1 MKQTETFLE
10 FCNELRG
17 YRIFNKKGFEIYKF
31 TLYWNGLKSSQVRE
45 KFILRRRR
53 ILDRNI

>member
-1 MKQTETFLE
+1 MKPQQTFYE

-31 TLYWNGLKSSQVRE
+31 TLYWNGLNASQVRE
-45 KFILRRRR
+45 KFILRRR
-53 ILDRNI
+53 IL